1 MRYEKQILEA
11 YDRIGF
17 KPRDRQVEHIN
28 QVVVAFLDE
37 GYTNVIL
44 SAPTGTGKS
53 IIGAVVAD
61 VIHQIKF
68 PNVKHGASFML
79 TATNVLA
86 QQYHDTFGDPD
97 NPWEGTFLQIKGAA
111 NYKCEALDTPEEPA
125 KADNCSVIAF
135 QKAGMQDIIDKYCGR
150 CEYKVSR
157 AMREKSRHLIT
168 NYAYYFINRMYATHP
183 MEKRSVCVFD
193 EAHLLNDLFVEHNAI
208 YFSEKRL
215 EKFIDEIS
223 DNLGVGNA
231 DVYSGLKKIK
241 EDMVMGRINDQN
253 YPTHLQKLLDI
264 YKSVSDSFKA
274 ASERHLR
281 TPSKYLKLQKLSK
294 KYYDLGC
301 KIDDLFIFGY
311 PAVFEYKAKDL
322 KKGNNEHE
330 ISVKPIFIGEMFQ
343 ALHNAHHN
351 LLMSATISEG
361 YAKRTM
367 SLPGTT
373 KHIRLEPQFPKEN
386 KKVVFFKPQ
395 TLNYNT
401 MKDPEVVKRLCATS
415 YQIVKHHTDLGE
427 RGIILAPSFV
437 VTQSIAGSLRGMRV
451 KGLTIFEH
459 MRGEKLAELL
469 LDFKQHKGPAVL
481 VTPSGFEG
489 IDLPG
494 DLSRYQVIVK
504 APFASLG
511 DRRIEHILNVY
522 PDIYSLIALM
532 KIVQGAGRSV
542 RSMEDHATT
551 YMLDTAIQR
560 LWTKGNEWADEF
572 QIKFTSNLTGDE
584 HL

>member
-1 MRYEKQILEA
+1 MRYEQPILEA
-11 YDRIGF
+11 FDRLGF

-28 QVVVAFLDE
+28 KVVVAFLDE
-37 GYTNVIL
+37 GFTNVIL

-61 VIHQIKF
+61 VIHQVKF
-68 PNVKHGASFML
+68 PNVRQGASFML

-86 QQYHDTFGDPD
+86 QQYQDSFGDPD
-97 NPWEGTFLQIKGAA
+97 NPWEGTFLQIKGAG
-111 NYKCEALDTPEEPA
+111 NYRCGALDTPEEPA
-125 KADNCSVIAF
+125 RADNCSIIAF
-135 QKAGMQDIIDKYCGR
+135 QKAGMQDIVDKYCNR

-157 AMREKSRHLIT
+157 SMREKSRHLIT

-208 YFSEKRL
+208 YFSEKRID
-215 EKFIDEIS
+215 KFAEEIS
-223 DNLGVGNA
+223 DNLSLGSA
-231 DVYSGLKKIK
+231 DIFHGLKRLK
-241 EDMVMGRINDQN
+241 DDLVLGRINDGN
-253 YPTHLQKLLDI
+253 YTEHLQRLLDI
-264 YKSVSDSFKA
+264 YKAVSDAFKQA
-274 ASERHLR
+274 ADRHLR
-281 TPSKYLKLQKLSK
+281 QPSKYLKLQKLSK

-301 KIDDLFIFGY
+301 KIDDLFIFNY
-311 PAVFEYKAKDL
+311 PAVFEYKPKDY
-322 KKGNNEHE
+322 KKGTNEHE
-330 ISVKPIFIGEMFQ
+330 VSVKPIFIGEMFE

-373 KHIRLEPQFPKEN
+373 KHIRLEPQFPREN
-386 KKVVFFKPQ
+386 KQVIFFKPQ
-395 TLNYNT
+395 TLNYTT
-401 MKDPEVVKRLCATS
+401 MKDPAVVKRLCATT
-415 YQIVKHHTDLGE
+415 YQIVQHHTEKGE

-437 VTQSIAGSLRGMRV
+437 VTQSISQSLQGAGI
-451 KGLTIFEH
+451 KGLKVFEH
-459 MRGEKLAELL
+459 VRGEKLAEVLF
-469 LDFKQHKGPAVL
+469 DFKRHEGPAVL

-511 DRRIEHILNVY
+511 DRRIEHILNTY
-522 PDIYSLIALM
+522 PQIYSLLALQ

-542 RSMEDHATT
+542 RSQEDYATT

-560 LWTKGNEWADEF
+560 LWTKDNEWSDEF
-572 QIKFTSNLTGDE
+572 ATRFTSNLGNVE
-584 HL
+584 HD